1 MKTRF
6 LFSILIFFSVLYPQV
21 GVSSLKLKKI
31 NGKTVKLSSYLSK
44 GPVLINFWATWCAP
58 CKKEMIHLDNLQKK
72 YSNQGLS
79 ILAIRTDSQKSLSKV
94 RSFIRTKRYSFDV
107 MLDPNQQISKKMNAR
122 IMPTDILIGKDGSI
136 LWRHNGY
143 LPGDEKYIEAEI
155 RSALG
160 LLD

>member
-6 LFSILIFFSVLYPQV
+6 LFIILIFFSVLYPQV

-79 ILAIRTDSQKSLSKV
+79 ILAISTDSQKSLSKV

>member
-21 GVSSLKLKKI
+21 GVSGLKLKKI

-58 CKKEMIHLDNLQKK
+58 CKKEMIHLDTLPKK

-79 ILAIRTDSQKSLSKV
+79 ILAISTDSQKSLSKV

-160 LLD
+160 LLE

>member
-79 ILAIRTDSQKSLSKV
+79 ILAISTDSQKSLSKV
-94 RSFIRTKRYSFDV
+94 RSFIRTKKYSFDV

-160 LLD
+160 LLE

>member
-6 LFSILIFFSVLYPQV
+6 LFIILIFFSVLYPQV

-79 ILAIRTDSQKSLSKV
+79 ILAISTDSQKSLSKV
-94 RSFIRTKRYSFDV
+94 RSFIRTKKYSFDV

>member
-1 MKTRF
+1 
-6 LFSILIFFSVLYPQV
+6 
-21 GVSSLKLKKI
+21 
-31 NGKTVKLSSYLSK
+31 
-44 GPVLINFWATWCAP
+44 
-58 CKKEMIHLDNLQKK
+58 MIHLDNLQKK

-79 ILAIRTDSQKSLSKV
+79 ILAISTDSQKSLSKV

>member
-21 GVSSLKLKKI
+21 GVSGLKLKKI

-79 ILAIRTDSQKSLSKV
+79 ILAISTDSQKSLSKV
-94 RSFIRTKRYSFDV
+94 RSFIRTKKYSFDV

>member
-21 GVSSLKLKKI
+21 GVSGLNLKKI

-79 ILAIRTDSQKSLSKV
+79 ILAISTDSQKSLSKV

>member
-6 LFSILIFFSVLYPQV
+6 LFIILIFFSVLYPQV

-79 ILAIRTDSQKSLSKV
+79 ILAISTDSQKSLSKV
-94 RSFIRTKRYSFDV
+94 RSFIRTKKYSFDV

-160 LLD
+160 LLE

>member
-1 MKTRF
+1 M
-6 LFSILIFFSVLYPQV
+6 LYPQV

-79 ILAIRTDSQKSLSKV
+79 ILAISTDSQKSLSKV
-94 RSFIRTKRYSFDV
+94 RSFIRTKKYSFDV

-160 LLD
+160 LLE

>member
-21 GVSSLKLKKI
+21 GVSGLKLKKI

-79 ILAIRTDSQKSLSKV
+79 ILAISTDSQKSLSKV

-160 LLD
+160 LLE

>member
-6 LFSILIFFSVLYPQV
+6 LFIILIFFSVLYPQV
-21 GVSSLKLKKI
+21 GVSGLKLKKI

-79 ILAIRTDSQKSLSKV
+79 ILAISTDSQKSLSKV

>member
-21 GVSSLKLKKI
+21 GVSGLKLKKI

-79 ILAIRTDSQKSLSKV
+79 ILAISTDSQKSLSKV

>member
-21 GVSSLKLKKI
+21 GVSGLKLKKI

-79 ILAIRTDSQKSLSKV
+79 ILAISTDSQKSLSKV
-94 RSFIRTKRYSFDV
+94 RSFIRTKKYSFDV

-160 LLD
+160 LLE